1 MTPYEM
7 LCLSKLFYITMG
19 MMDRRNITH
28 DEVEIACELLKK
40 MADQRY
46 DWNDQ
51 QKNYYKF
58 LVDFAKELSKNG

>member
-7 LCLSKLFYITMG
+7 LCVTKIFYAAMG
-19 MMDRRNITH
+19 MMDKRCVSR
-28 DEVEIACELLKK
+28 DEIEIACAVLKK

-51 QKNYYKF
+51 QKNSYKF
-58 LVDFAKELSKNG
+58 LVDFAKELSKSR

>member
-7 LCLSKLFYITMG
+7 FCLSKLFYITMG

-28 DEVEIACELLKK
+28 DEVEIACEVLKK